1 VKKPP
6 ELPNIEDAT
15 LRACLAPLLDAMN
28 KGAEAAAVAMPKPV
42 PVRHVSA
49 PPHGPPMGP
58 PMGPPLGLVSGPPP
72 RPAGSNDNPIP
83 PADPIGVP
91 ETEPAAVP
99 KTLAEWRSLADEDF
113 GAFRMIELFLG
124 MTDAELETAATEFP
138 KQIGGTTERI
148 SGLKRRLADRYD
160 SVTTV
165 AALLER
171 AIARAADKGAT
182 ARPATKVISA
192 HD

>member
-1 VKKPP
+1 
-6 ELPNIEDAT
+6 
-15 LRACLAPLLDAMN
+15 M
-28 KGAEAAAVAMPKPV
+28 
-42 PVRHVSA
+42 
-49 PPHGPPMGP
+49 
-58 PMGPPLGLVSGPPP
+58 
-72 RPAGSNDNPIP
+72 
-83 PADPIGVP
+83 
-91 ETEPAAVP
+91 
-99 KTLAEWRSLADEDF
+99 
-113 GAFRMIELFLG
+113 
-124 MTDAELETAATEFP
+124 
-138 KQIGGTTERI
+138 ERI